1 MVGCPVDS
9 IHRGKHLQIVIEDHC
24 IGCGLCAEN
33 CPYGSIF
40 MLPNERSHVRIPD
53 AIRIGPDRRV
63 AQLKATNCD
72 LCDAAGDRSF
82 PRPAC
87 VAACPHDAAFRMTGP
102 QLLGHVM
109 RAHAEDLTAA
119 GLRARVS
126 TPHVLERIVE

>member
-40 MLPNERSHVRIPD
+40 MIPNERNRIAVPD
-53 AIRIGPDRRV
+53 AEQVGRTHVVG
-63 AQLKATNCD
+63 QFKAANCD
-72 LCDAAGDRSF
+72 LCDAVGDLSS

-102 QLLGHVM
+102 QLLERVM
-109 RAHAEDLTAA
+109 GTHAEDLAAA
-119 GLRARVS
+119 GLRGRMTA
-126 TPHVLERIVE
+126 